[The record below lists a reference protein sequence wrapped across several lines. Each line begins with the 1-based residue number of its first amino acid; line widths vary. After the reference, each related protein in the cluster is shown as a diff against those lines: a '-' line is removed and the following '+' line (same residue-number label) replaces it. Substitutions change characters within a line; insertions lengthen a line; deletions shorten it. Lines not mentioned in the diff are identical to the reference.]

1 MNKAKLKRMTRR
13 TEFYMLI
20 VLLLLCVVVQ
30 IKSGGK
36 LITLPGVF
44 TRLNVTVL
52 RTMVVD
58 GMFAMCSLVVMIS
71 GGFDLSFPAIAALAY
86 SLSTTICLNNGWCAA
101 NPLAGFALAVA
112 IGWVL
117 GMLNGWIISNFKLNT
132 MIVTL
137 GTQTFFTGISMGLL
151 KLKEI
156 TSTLPEGMK
165 TFGKLYIFESA
176 DPASGIRF
184 TLSAMV
190 LFLIALCA
198 IVSFML
204 NKTMFGRALYAIGG
218 NEVSAERAGYN
229 VKKTTR
235 TTFNNVVR
243 QIRSATFVGVRI
255 VRERA
260 TPIRH
265 EITVFE
271 IFDQHGLALG
281 NLEYGSLVKNRLIRG
296 IFGSFYN
303 FRFPA
308 DKEVIVFLVRFLLR
322 SFARVFRHFSFAHFH
337 LLQESRTVHEG
348 NIVSFLH
355 LALHVVN
362 LQRSLVTITIGNEP
376 VKAVNR
382 FFNIFY

>member
-58 GMFAMCSLVVMIS
+58 GMFAM
-71 GGFDLSFPAIAALAY
+71 
-86 SLSTTICLNNGWCAA
+86 A

-198 IVSFML
+198 LVSFML

-229 VKKTTR
+229 VKR
-235 TTFNNVVR
+235 TKFLLYSAVGALAGFIGMIRVCMESQSIPKAMIGKEMTIIPAVILGGASIYGGEGTVFGTMVAVGIISLVSNSMLILGIDTYWQQFFNGLV
-243 QIRSATFVGVRI
+243 ILVGV
-255 VRERA
+255 
-260 TPIRH
+260 
-265 EITVFE
+265 TVS
-271 IFDQHGLALG
+271 ALQA
-281 NLEYGSLVKNRLIRG
+281 KRQ
-296 IFGSFYN
+296 
-303 FRFPA
+303 
-308 DKEVIVFLVRFLLR
+308 K
-322 SFARVFRHFSFAHFH
+322 
-337 LLQESRTVHEG
+337 Q
-348 NIVSFLH
+348 
-355 LALHVVN
+355 
-362 LQRSLVTITIGNEP
+362 
-376 VKAVNR
+376 
-382 FFNIFY
+382 